1 MEQLIILLLIAL
13 ISLINWLVQKSS
25 ELRKARKKE
34 QGSATKAES
43 SVPGGPPP
51 QPEPEREISM
61 RRFREALGLPEEAP
75 PPAVPKRKEQPLPPP
90 LPVPP
95 PSAPSPATVVA
106 SHLPVVKPKIVRA
119 HTAHRFPE
127 FPHKIGK
134 PAARAIEPEAKASRI
149 RELLDSSGGLRDA
162 VVLSEIL
169 GVPKSL
175 RKEEEIFLK

>member
-13 ISLINWLVQKSS
+13 ISLINWLIQKSS
-25 ELRKARKKE
+25 EMRKARKKE
-34 QGSATKAES
+34 QGSATRAES
-43 SVPGGPPP
+43 LPEGRSP
-51 QPEPEREISM
+51 QPEAEPISM
-61 RRFREALGLPEEAP
+61 RRFREALGLPEETP
-75 PPAVPKRKEQPLPPP
+75 PPAIPKRKEQPLPPP

-95 PSAPSPATVVA
+95 PPRAPSPATVVA
-106 SHLPVVKPKIVRA
+106 HVPVVRA

-134 PAARAIEPEAKASRI
+134 PAGRAIEPEAIPSRI
-149 RELLDSSGGLRDA
+149 RELLESSGGLRDA

>member
-25 ELRKARKKE
+25 ELRKARKEE
-34 QGSATKAES
+34 QGSATRAES
-43 SVPGGPPP
+43 LPGGPPP
-51 QPEPEREISM
+51 QPEPEREVSM

-75 PPAVPKRKEQPLPPP
+75 PPAIPKRKETPRPPP
-90 LPVPP
+90 LPAPPP
-95 PSAPSPATVVA
+95 PSPPSPAMAVGSRV
-106 SHLPVVKPKIVRA
+106 PVVTPPIVRA

-134 PAARAIEPEAKASRI
+134 PVGRAIEPEAKGSRI